1 MFSAIALFPL
11 SFIRFHYIY
20 SHFMQISCSILNVLQ
35 FTPKLCLL
43 YYSWVLL
50 HRVHHACQPD
60 ITCSQMGSPHVN
72 YSIISQDYP
81 FPNGFLRNTPGY
93 GTRNNCKHLLLKLH
107 AFGGIPYFQTWRDL
121 LPKLW
126 QTCRSEFRIG
136 KYERRVLIIF
146 LKSHSPGVIHSAEY
160 FIGVLCT
167 ESGKANTCQDACNWE
182 KFHLHA
188 LLLPLSAIWE
198 HA

>member
-1 MFSAIALFPL
+1 MFPL

-107 AFGGIPYFQTWRDL
+107 AFGENIVFSNMAGSITEAMANMQEWIPYREIWTACINYILKITFTW
-121 LPKLW
+121 
-126 QTCRSEFRIG
+126 CNSFR
-136 KYERRVLIIF
+136 RIF
-146 LKSHSPGVIHSAEY
+146 YRHIMHRKR
-160 FIGVLCT
+160 
-167 ESGKANTCQDACNWE
+167 
-182 KFHLHA
+182 
-188 LLLPLSAIWE
+188 
-198 HA
+198 